1 MPEKIIVFDL
11 DNTIG
16 FFEQFIFILNSI
28 SKTETD
34 ISYNHL
40 FDLFPECFRPNIF
53 EIFNYLIQQKKTN
66 KIKGVLLY
74 SNNNDFF
81 VKKVIEYI
89 HYKLND
95 TLFDCVITKEHPYRK
110 VKLKH
115 IDDLIECSNGIITF
129 FSKICFIDDK
139 QHPSM
144 ITEQVFYIRCENYTY
159 YLSNKEINKRIN
171 VELPFYKK
179 KSCLNLNNYKR
190 ISLFIYNKILQFIN
204 K

>member
-1 MPEKIIVFDL
+1 MSEKIIVFDL

-16 FFEQFIFILNSI
+16 FFEQFIYILNCI
-28 SKTETD
+28 STPD
-34 ISYNHL
+34 ISYNYL

-53 EIFNYLIQQKKTN
+53 EIFTYLLQQKKN
-66 KIKGVLLY
+66 CKIKGVLLY
-74 SNNNDFF
+74 SNNNNDFF

-110 VKLKH
+110 IKVKH
-115 IDDLIECSNGIITF
+115 YDDLIDCSNGIITF

-139 QHPSM
+139 QHLSM
-144 ITEQVFYIRCENYTY
+144 ITEQVFYIRCENYTFY
-159 YLSNKEINKRIN
+159 VPSKEVYKRIN
-171 VELPFYKK
+171 IILPSYKK
-179 KSCLNLNNYKR
+179 KPCLNLNNYKR
-190 ISLFIYNKILQFIN
+190 ISIFIYNKILQFIS

>member
-1 MPEKIIVFDL
+1 MSEKIIVFDL

-16 FFEQFIFILNSI
+16 FFEQFIYILNCLS
-28 SKTETD
+28 EPD
-34 ISYNHL
+34 ISYNYL

-53 EIFNYLIQQKKTN
+53 EIFTYLLQQKKN
-66 KIKGVLLY
+66 CKIKGVLLY
-74 SNNNDFF
+74 SNNNNDFF

-110 VKLKH
+110 IKVKH
-115 IDDLIECSNGIITF
+115 YDDLIDCSNGIITF

-139 QHPSM
+139 QHLSM
-144 ITEQVFYIRCENYTY
+144 ITEQVFYIRCENYTFY
-159 YLSNKEINKRIN
+159 VPSKEVYKRIN
-171 VELPFYKK
+171 IILPSYKK
-179 KSCLNLNNYKR
+179 KPCLNLNNYKR
-190 ISLFIYNKILQFIN
+190 ISIFIYNKILQFIS

>member
-1 MPEKIIVFDL
+1 MSEKIIVFDL

-16 FFEQFIFILNSI
+16 FFEQFICILNCI
-28 SKTETD
+28 SQKD
-34 ISYNHL
+34 ISYNYL

-53 EIFNYLIQQKKTN
+53 EIFTYLLQQKKSG
-66 KIKGVLLY
+66 KLKSILLY
-74 SNNNDFF
+74 SNNNNDSF

-89 HYKLND
+89 DYKLND

-115 IDDLIECSNGIITF
+115 IDDLIDCSNGIITF

-139 QHPSM
+139 EYPSM
-144 ITEQVFYIRCENYTY
+144 VTEQVFYIRCENYTFY
-159 YLSNKEINKRIN
+159 VQSKEVYKRIN
-171 VELPFYKK
+171 IVLPSYKK
-179 KSCLNLNNYKR
+179 KPCLNLNNYKR
-190 ISLFIYNKILQFIN
+190 ISIFIYNKILQFIN

>member
-1 MPEKIIVFDL
+1 MSEKIIVFDL

-16 FFEQFIFILNSI
+16 FFEQFIYILNCI
-28 SKTETD
+28 SVTD
-34 ISYNHL
+34 ISYNYL

-53 EIFNYLIQQKKTN
+53 EIFAYLLQQKKN
-66 KIKGVLLY
+66 DKIKGILLY
-74 SNNNDFF
+74 SNNNNDYF

-95 TLFDCVITKEHPYRK
+95 QLFDCVITKEHPYRK

-115 IDDLIECSNGIITF
+115 IDDLIHCSNGIITF

-139 QHPSM
+139 QHQSM
-144 ITEQVFYIRCENYTY
+144 VTEQVFYIRCENYTFY
-159 YLSNKEINKRIN
+159 VSSKEIHKRIN
-171 VELPFYKK
+171 IVLPPYKK
-179 KSCLNLNNYKR
+179 KPCLNLNNYKR
-190 ISLFIYNKILQFIN
+190 ISIFIYNKILQFIS

>member
-1 MPEKIIVFDL
+1 MSEKIIVFDL

-16 FFEQFIFILNSI
+16 FFEQFIYILNCI
-28 SKTETD
+28 SSPD
-34 ISYNHL
+34 ISYNYL

-53 EIFNYLIQQKKTN
+53 EIFTYLLQQKKN
-66 KIKGVLLY
+66 CKIKGVLLY
-74 SNNNDFF
+74 SNNNNDFF

-110 VKLKH
+110 IKVKH
-115 IDDLIECSNGIITF
+115 YDDLIDCSNGIITF

-139 QHPSM
+139 QHLSM
-144 ITEQVFYIRCENYTY
+144 ITEQVFYIRCENYTFY
-159 YLSNKEINKRIN
+159 VPSKEVYKRIN
-171 VELPFYKK
+171 IILPSYKK
-179 KSCLNLNNYKR
+179 KPCLNLNNYKR
-190 ISLFIYNKILQFIN
+190 ISIFIYNKILQFIS

>member
-1 MPEKIIVFDL
+1 MSEKIIVFDL

-16 FFEQFIFILNSI
+16 FFEQFILVLNCI
-28 SKTETD
+28 SKTD
-34 ISYNHL
+34 ISYNEL

-53 EIFNYLIQQKKTN
+53 EIFTFLLQQKKSH

-81 VKKVIEYI
+81 VNKVIEYI

-110 VKLKH
+110 AKLKH

-139 QHPSM
+139 QHLSM

-171 VELPFYKK
+171 VNISFVKK
-179 KSCLNLNNYKR
+179 KPFLNLNNYKR
-190 ISLFIYNKILQFIN
+190 ISIFIYNKILQFIN

>member
-1 MPEKIIVFDL
+1 MSEKIIVFDL

-16 FFEQFIFILNSI
+16 FFEQFIYILNCI
-28 SKTETD
+28 SSPD
-34 ISYNHL
+34 ISYNYL

-53 EIFNYLIQQKKTN
+53 EIFTYLLQQKKN
-66 KIKGVLLY
+66 CKIKGVLLY
-74 SNNNDFF
+74 SNNNNDFF

-110 VKLKH
+110 IKVKH
-115 IDDLIECSNGIITF
+115 YDDLIDCSNGIITF

-139 QHPSM
+139 HHLSM
-144 ITEQVFYIRCENYTY
+144 ITEQVFYIRCENYTFY
-159 YLSNKEINKRIN
+159 VPSKEVYKRIN
-171 VELPFYKK
+171 VILPSYKK
-179 KSCLNLNNYKR
+179 KPCLNLNNYKR
-190 ISLFIYNKILQFIN
+190 ISIFIYNKILQFIS

>member
-1 MPEKIIVFDL
+1 MSEKIIVFDL

-16 FFEQFIFILNSI
+16 FFEQFIYILNCLS
-28 SKTETD
+28 TPD
-34 ISYNHL
+34 ISYNYL

-53 EIFNYLIQQKKTN
+53 EIFAYLLQQKKN
-66 KIKGVLLY
+66 DKIKGILLY
-74 SNNNDFF
+74 SNNNNEHF

-95 TLFDCVITKEHPYRK
+95 TLFDCIITKEHPYRK
-110 VKLKH
+110 VKIKH

-129 FSKICFIDDK
+129 LSKICFIDDK
-139 QHPSM
+139 QHPDM

-159 YLSNKEINKRIN
+159 YLSKNEIYKRVNII
-171 VELPFYKK
+171 LPFYKK
-179 KSCLNLNNYKR
+179 KPCLNLNNYKR
-190 ISLFIYNKILQFIN
+190 ISIFIYNKILQFVN

>member
-1 MPEKIIVFDL
+1 MSKI
-11 DNTIG
+11 
-16 FFEQFIFILNSI
+16 
-28 SKTETD
+28 D
-34 ISYNHL
+34 ISYNQL

-53 EIFNYLIQQKKTN
+53 DIFNFLLQQKKNN
-66 KIKGVLLY
+66 KIKGVLIY

-89 HYKLND
+89 HYKLNAK
-95 TLFDCVITKEHPYRK
+95 LFDYVITKEHPYRK

-139 QHPSM
+139 QHLSM

-159 YLSNKEINKRIN
+159 YLSNKEINKRVN
-171 VELPFYKK
+171 VVLPFYKK
-179 KSCLNLNNYKR
+179 KPCLNVNNYKR
-190 ISLFIYNKILQFIN
+190 ITIFIYNKILQFIN
-204 K
+204 R